1 MNHPRSVVMLCA
13 MTAVLFVAGIHAG
26 ELGQELA
33 VPHRLRDGDEY
44 RISKRRLIEYGR
56 ELFQAKWTS
65 AEGAGRP
72 LTKGNGLPMSDPGD
86 PLTFPR
92 AFNRISG
99 PDSNSC
105 AGCHS
110 EPVSGGSGDIVAN
123 VFVLANRFDFATF
136 DSEDMTPTRGT
147 RDERGTPTKLQ
158 TIGNSRHTI
167 GMFGSGY
174 IEMLARQITADLQDI
189 RNVVAPGGGRALISK
204 GISFGVLR
212 RRADGTWDTSRVE
225 GLAPDSL
232 SSADAQ
238 HPPNLIIRPF
248 HQAGNVIS
256 LRQFTN
262 NAFNQHHGM
271 QSTERFGMYT
281 DPDGDGVIN
290 ELNRADITAVT
301 LFQATLPV
309 PGRRIPRFGFIRNAI
324 ANGEAKFAAIGC
336 AGCHIPS
343 LPLDKHG
350 WIFTEPSPYNPVG
363 NASAAD
369 TQVLSIDLTSYE
381 LPGPHLKPV
390 DGIVSV
396 AAFTDFKLHDIT
408 SGPGDPNREALNMNV
423 EATSKAFFG
432 GNSSFLT
439 RRLWGAGNQGPYFHH
454 GQFTTLREAIVAH
467 SGEALAARLAF
478 QALDERSQGSI
489 IEFLKSLRVLS
500 ADTQE
505 LVDEP
510 DGDDRER

>member
-1 MNHPRSVVMLCA
+1 
-13 MTAVLFVAGIHAG
+13 
-26 ELGQELA
+26 
-33 VPHRLRDGDEY
+33 
-44 RISKRRLIEYGR
+44 
-56 ELFQAKWTS
+56 
-65 AEGAGRP
+65 
-72 LTKGNGLPMSDPGD
+72 
-86 PLTFPR
+86 
-92 AFNRISG
+92 
-99 PDSNSC
+99 
-105 AGCHS
+105 
-110 EPVSGGSGDIVAN
+110 
-123 VFVLANRFDFATF
+123 
-136 DSEDMTPTRGT
+136 
-147 RDERGTPTKLQ
+147 
-158 TIGNSRHTI
+158 
-167 GMFGSGY
+167 
-174 IEMLARQITADLQDI
+174 MLARQITADLQDI

-271 QSTERFGMYT
+271 QSTERFGLYT